1 MITKLLK
8 NAVIV
13 TVNPEREIF
22 YHGAIAIE
30 NDRIVDIGD
39 SDVLTEKYKN
49 ANEVWDL
56 DGKIIFPGFIN
67 THTHLFQ
74 TLLKGIGDDMEL
86 KDWLSNMMF
95 PASVYL
101 EPKDTYHAAMLG
113 MMEALHSGVTTT
125 VDYMHCHSKPGLTD
139 GICKAVKELGVR
151 GIVGRGTM
159 NTGIE
164 YGTCPDL
171 CEKVEDVEADLHR
184 LFKTYHNTENG
195 RLKIWAA
202 PSSMWSNSDEMLKMQ
217 WRVVNEY
224 GSGFTVHISET
235 EYARMATEWVHG
247 CNDVDLLKKL
257 NILGP
262 NVLMVHCCWINEQDM
277 DLIKQYD
284 MKVSHD
290 VCANMFLASGV
301 APVPQML
308 QKGLTL
314 SLGVDGAASN
324 NAQDMIELMKFT
336 ALQHKVNTRNPMAIS
351 AEKVLEL
358 ATIDGAR
365 AIGMEKEIGSLE
377 IGKKADLVVFDPLE
391 CPKTI
396 PMHNPVSTL
405 VYSSSLKNIT
415 DVFVDGNVI
424 MQDGVVKTIRNRTE
438 KQLLQDVQTCAE
450 NLCERGKITNRREG
464 HRWNSIY

>member
-101 EPKDTYHAAMLG
+101 EPEDTYHAAMLG
-113 MMEALHSGVTTT
+113 CVEGIHSGITTML
-125 VDYMHCHSKPGLTD
+125 DYMYPHNREGLCD
-139 GICKAVKELGVR
+139 GILDAYKELGIR
-151 GIVGRGTM
+151 GILGRGCM
-159 NTGIE
+159 DTGAQFGVHPGIMQQK
-164 YGTCPDL
+164 DAV
-171 CEKVEDVEADLHR
+171 EKDIRR
-184 LFKTYHNTENG
+184 LFENYHNSENG
-195 RLKIWAA
+195 RIKIWVAPAA
-202 PSSMWSNSDEMLKMQ
+202 MWSNSREMLEMLWKAT
-217 WRVVNEY
+217 NEY
-224 GSGFTVHISET
+224 HSGFTVHISET
-235 EYARMATEWVHG
+235 PFDREAAKELHG
-247 CNDVDLLKKL
+247 YVDAELLEQL
-257 NILGP
+257 GIVGP

-324 NAQDMIELMKFT
+324 NSQDMVELMKFT

-365 AIGMEKEIGSLE
+365 AIGMEDEIGSLE
-377 IGKKADLVVFDPLE
+377 VGKKADLVVFDPLE
-391 CPKTI
+391 CPKAI

-415 DVFVDGNVI
+415 DVMVDGEVL
-424 MQDGVVKTIRNRTE
+424 MKDGIIVKVADE
-438 KQLLQDVQTCAE
+438 KKVYRDAQKCAE